1 MFCLKNKGTHFKTEW
16 SNQKWCRVSGVASQE
31 GGTLA
36 YLDSIGFGPWV
47 FVIGKRVEA
56 WGTFSI
62 LHYIYSSLS
71 IYIYYII
78 LYILYFI
85 YFYYISYI
93 IYFVFYILFTIFHV
107 LNILFFILYI
117 ICYILYIIY
126 YLFYILYVIYY
137 ILYIILYTV
146 YVDSIYSI
154 YIYIYNIILNVIG
167 WNTYSLTRISK
178 SCLEAASCNISNK
191 FKNHDAMCW
200 TFHKSKTDTMEC
212 SRSLQSTRNAQ
223 GSRLLGGFSGFIPLG
238 WSPLLVRYLLV
249 NSHFYLIPHLF
260 ICD

>member
-1 MFCLKNKGTHFKTEW
+1 MFFLKNKGTHFKTEW

-126 YLFYILYVIYY
+126 YLLSILYIVCH
-137 ILYIILYTV
+137 ILYIIY
-146 YVDSIYSI
+146 YIIYSI
-154 YIYIYNIILNVIG
+154 C
-167 WNTYSLTRISK
+167 R
-178 SCLEAASCNISNK
+178 
-191 FKNHDAMCW
+191 
-200 TFHKSKTDTMEC
+200 
-212 SRSLQSTRNAQ
+212 
-223 GSRLLGGFSGFIPLG
+223 
-238 WSPLLVRYLLV
+238 
-249 NSHFYLIPHLF
+249 
-260 ICD
+260 